1 MSLCNLNG
9 QKRDYLSRASRAL
22 LRGGATKN
30 GNLRSPVKNRGK
42 RKSLRAHYVY
52 GWDRTDIDE
61 KSCHRSVLN
70 PLLMV
75 VLQDA
80 ADVGGQLSA
89 VNVLM
94 KLVHTVQQQD
104 LHSTTPT
111 TSDHWIYPERVSK
124 EVIK

>member
-30 GNLRSPVKNRGK
+30 GNLRSPVK
-42 RKSLRAHYVY
+42 KSWEEKESTGTLCL

-124 EVIK
+124 